1 MECSKE
7 KRNKSRKSI
16 KKTANT
22 NSATSIK
29 SKQKIENA
37 PVEQYFILANG
48 QPVKNVKELADVLE
62 HVSEDIFNH
71 HVTNE
76 KNDFANWTKD
86 VFKEI
91 QLAQELAGVKNK
103 DHTRIIL
110 YKHIIKKIEK

>member
-1 MECSKE
+1 MDGSTE
-7 KRNKSRKSI
+7 KRKKSKKSV
-16 KKTANT
+16 KK
-22 NSATSIK
+22 ATSVNKTNNIK
-29 SKQKIENA
+29 VKQKIENA
-37 PVEQYFILANG
+37 PSEQYFILSNG

-91 QLAQELAGVKNK
+91 ELAQELAGTNNK
-103 DHTRIIL
+103 DHTRIVL
-110 YKHIIKKIEK
+110 YKHIIKKLGK

>member
-1 MECSKE
+1 MDGSKE
-7 KRNKSRKSI
+7 KISKSKKSV
-16 KKTANT
+16 KKTAHANKTGNT
-22 NSATSIK
+22 KI
-29 SKQKIENA
+29 KQKIADA
-37 PVEQYFILANG
+37 PAEQYFILANG

-91 QLAQELAGVKNK
+91 ELAQELAETKNK
-103 DHTRIIL
+103 DHTRIVL
-110 YKHIIKKIEK
+110 YKHIIKNLNK